1 MTASVLPRGP
11 DRGRLGPDALARL
24 ASRNIL
30 DINSPDFAQNQH
42 FDRLHC
48 SPFPNH
54 EKPAVLFTAC
64 PHDLFVHQAAVSDE
78 FVEWAGS
85 PTTVK
90 VDGQRIPA
98 LGLVRVTL
106 RPLLVVEKH
115 HKPSP
120 PSRDILMYREFAA
133 DGFCEHG
140 ASSLFFG
147 LNTLKNIELRL
158 CYTVGEFWVYLAYL
172 RMLYSTIGMR
182 YPFTVFLSIRK
193 SCNLVLGNYGNEVFN
208 PSWDIPKHWSVSP
221 DDPSTDQRN
230 IQLRHTFNSV
240 DEMTDGE
247 IARATKEAAARIC
260 EVYSAGPPKCYDD
273 GVFAWKLWKHTRHE
287 TVRRNQP

>member
-1 MTASVLPRGP
+1 MTATMLPRGP

-30 DINSPDFAQNQH
+30 DVNSPDFAQNQH

-48 SPFPNH
+48 TPFSNRG
-54 EKPAVLFTAC
+54 KPAVLFTAC
-64 PHDLFVHQAAVSDE
+64 PHDLFTHRVAMSEE

-85 PTTVK
+85 PARVL
-90 VDGQRIPA
+90 VDGQNVSV
-98 LGLVRVTL
+98 LGLERVSL

-115 HKPSP
+115 YNPSP
-120 PSRDILMYREFAA
+120 PYRDILMYREFTP

-147 LNTLKNIELRL
+147 LNTLENIELRL
-158 CYTVGEFWVYLAYL
+158 CYAVGEFWVYLAYL
-172 RMLYSTIGMR
+172 KMLYSTIGMK

-193 SCNLVLGNYGNEVFN
+193 SCILVLGNYGNEVFN
-208 PSWDIPKHWSVSP
+208 PSWDIHRRWSFSP
-221 DDPSTDQRN
+221 DDPSTDRRN
-230 IQLRHTFNSV
+230 IQVRLVFNSI
-240 DEMTDGE
+240 DEMTDEG
-247 IARATKEAAARIC
+247 IARATKEAATRIC
-260 EVYSAGPPKCYDD
+260 EEYNAGPPKCYNN
-273 GVFAWKLWKHTRHE
+273 GAFAWKLWKHTRRE